1 MVKIVISQNSIS
13 PMAVSEHF
21 LRLLMQHLFI
31 NHFPSSERALK
42 DGGHIGKHQFVP
54 LSLHTT
60 NQDADWELVVI
71 VIVIVVVVVIVV
83 IVVVVEI

>member
-31 NHFPSSERALK
+31 NFPSSERALK